1 MAEKMTERDQFYY
14 GKGYADGKKEL
25 SQSVCD
31 ILRNELYDYAINN
44 GLISNFDA
52 GYEAGIKR
60 AMKILRGQAG
70 VDDGT

>member
-44 GLISNFDA
+44 GLISNYDA
-52 GYEAGIKR
+52 GHDDGIKS
-60 AMKILRGQAG
+60 ALKILEREA
-70 VDDGT
+70 DADR